1 MPAMKPKPIR
11 ISAADA
17 RRLFMA
23 LQGLCDD
30 PARPGAGK
38 PAALGK
44 LIRRMGFVQ
53 IDTINVVDRAHH
65 LILATRANDFTSAS
79 LQELAGPRRQLF
91 EHWTHDASLIPTEFF
106 AHWRP
111 RFERAK
117 GRSWHRTQLGDDRDR
132 VIDLVRTR
140 IRNEGPLRSK
150 DFEHAGVRGVTSW
163 WNWKPAKLALDYL
176 WRIGELYIV
185 ARENFQKVYDLTERA
200 VPHLH
205 TRAVLSADEHVDWA
219 CAAALDRLGVAT
231 APELSRFWNH
241 VDLATVRKWMQAA
254 VKSGRAIEVE
264 VEAMNGEEP
273 KHAIAPADIA
283 RRLKKLKQV
292 PPITR
297 LLCPFDPVI
306 RDRARLHRLFNFDY
320 RFEAFV
326 PAPKRVHGY
335 YVMPI
340 LEGDTL
346 VGRVDPKFHRDQGVL
361 EIKRVW
367 WEPGVKVTRVRRRSL
382 ESAAQGLASAVGAG
396 RVELPSI
403 V

>member
-1 MPAMKPKPIR
+1 MSAIRPQPLR

-17 RRLFMA
+17 RRLFMS

-38 PAALGK
+38 PAALAK
-44 LIRRMGFVQ
+44 LVRRLGFVQ

-65 LILATRANDFTSAS
+65 LILSTRAVNFTPAA
-79 LQELAGPRRQLF
+79 LDQLTGPRRALF
-91 EHWTHDASLIPTEFF
+91 EHWTHDASFIPTDFF
-106 AHWRP
+106 AYWRP

-117 GRSWHRTQLGDDRDR
+117 GRSWHRTQLGDDRDN
-132 VIDLVRTR
+132 VIELVRTR

-150 DFEHAGVRGVTSW
+150 DFEHAGERGATSW

-185 ARENFQKVYDLTERA
+185 GRESFQKVYDLTERA

-205 TRAVLSADEHVDWA
+205 AMPPPGVDEHADWA
-219 CAAALDRLGVAT
+219 CSAALERLGFASAT
-231 APELSRFWNH
+231 ELSRFWNH
-241 VDLATVRKWMQAA
+241 IDLATARKWMQAA

-264 VEAMNGEEP
+264 VESTNGEP
-273 KHAIAPADIA
+273 PRRAVALPGIARQIKKLPDAPAIA
-283 RRLKKLKQV
+283 
-292 PPITR
+292 R

-340 LEGDTL
+340 LEGDQL
-346 VGRVDPKFHRDQGVL
+346 VGRVDPKFHRDTGVL
-361 EIKRVW
+361 EIKKLW
-367 WEPGVKVTRVRRRSL
+367 WEHGVKVTKARRQAM
-382 ESAAQGLASAVGAG
+382 ESAAQRLATAVGAR
-396 RVELPSI
+396 RVI
-403 V
+403 A